1 MIALG
6 VRPRRHPA
14 A

>member
-1 MIALG
+1 LSI
-6 VRPRRHPA
+6 RPRRHPA